1 MAKLAIK
8 PENQK
13 QSLLFPPC
21 LDELI
26 PETHMVRV
34 VNEIIDRLDTS
45 CLKESYKGGGNSC
58 YSPRMMLKLLV
69 YSYLNNVYSSRKI
82 EQQIRENINYMWLS
96 GMSRPDF
103 RTLNYFRGKRLK
115 SKFESIFIQV
125 VELLHS
131 EGFLTLDVQYID
143 GTKIESAANKYTFVW
158 RKSIEKY
165 DARLK
170 AKTTAILERIEQSNG
185 LESEENPVNTSVTPE
200 QFRER
205 VENIRQ
211 KVEQDKLSK
220 EDKKAL
226 REIEHEK
233 LPKMDKYALDLSI
246 MGNRNSYSKTDPEA
260 TFMRMKEDAMLNGQL
275 KAGYNVQISTENQ
288 FITNYGIY
296 QRPGDTLTLISYLET
311 FKSRYGEQSSVIV
324 ADSGYGSEQNYE
336 YMFGENLMP
345 YVKYNMFHK
354 EQKRKYKNNPYLQA
368 NMYYNREQD
377 YYVCPMGQHLEFI
390 RQERRISESGYESTL
405 SLYRARRCSGC
416 PLRGGC
422 HKSKRN
428 RQMEVNHNLNALKQT
443 ACDLLMSQ
451 AGMEHRSKRPIEPEA
466 VFGHIKECGMFR
478 RFRLRGIA
486 GASLE
491 FGLKALAHN
500 LKKLAAL
507 TWAKLF
513 ACLFFPPKWMF
524 TTKWNIVY
532 NLRLPKVA

>member
-26 PETHMVRV
+26 PENHVVRV
-34 VNEIIDRLDTS
+34 VNDVIDRLDTS
-45 CLKESYKGGGNSC
+45 SLKESYKGGGTSC
-58 YSPRMMLKLLV
+58 YSPNMMLKLLV

-103 RTLNYFRGKRLK
+103 RTINYFRGKRLK
-115 SKFESIFIQV
+115 GKFESIFTQV
-125 VELLHS
+125 VELLHG

-158 RKSIEKY
+158 RKSIERY

-170 AKTTAILERIEQSNG
+170 AKTTAILEKIEQSNG
-185 LESEENPVNTSVTPE
+185 LESEEEPANASVTPE
-200 QFRER
+200 QFRKR

-211 KVEQDKLSK
+211 KVERNKLSK
-220 EDKKAL
+220 EEEKAL
-226 REIEHEK
+226 REIEQEK

-246 MGNRNSYSKTDPEA
+246 MGERNSYSKTDPEA

-296 QRPGDTLTLISYLET
+296 QRPADTLTLIPYLET
-311 FKSRYGEQSSVIV
+311 FKSRYGKQSSIIV

-336 YMFGENLMP
+336 YMFGENLTP

-354 EQKRKYKNNPYLQA
+354 EQKRKYKNNPFLPT
-368 NMYYNREQD
+368 NLYYNREQD

-390 RQERRISESGYESTL
+390 RQERRISESGYESIL
-405 SLYRARRCSGC
+405 SLYRAKRCWGC

-428 RQMEVNHNLNALKQT
+428 RQIEVNHHLNSLKQA
-443 ACDLLMSQ
+443 ACDLLMSE
-451 AGMEHRSKRPIEPEA
+451 AGLEHRSKRPIEPEA
-466 VFGHIKECGMFR
+466 VFGHIKECGTFR
-478 RFRLRGIA
+478 RFRLRGIE

-500 LKKLAAL
+500 LKKLAIL
-507 TWAKLF
+507 TLAKLF
-513 ACLFFPPKWMF
+513 SCLLFTPKQLF
-524 TTKWNIVY
+524 TIKLDMVY
-532 NLRLPKVA
+532 PQRSAKVA